1 MNQKNT
7 GENWRRKKL
16 KKNNEIKYRNKI
28 KEREKAHGEKLR
40 FYIRKNKY
48 KKKKKQFLNN
58 LFM

>member
-48 KKKKKQFLNN
+48 KKKKNSF
-58 LFM
+58 